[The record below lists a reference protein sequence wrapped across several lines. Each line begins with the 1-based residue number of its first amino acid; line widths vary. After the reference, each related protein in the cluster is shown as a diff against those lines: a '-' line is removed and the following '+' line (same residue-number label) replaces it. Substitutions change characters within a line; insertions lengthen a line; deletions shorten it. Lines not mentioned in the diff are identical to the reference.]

1 MEAGNSSRPPADF
14 CLIQVELSTYRVSM
28 RGSSAGI
35 PKYTVPFT
43 TRGRWEA
50 NTPHALGVWQLKT
63 TLPMAGAIPV
73 ACGRGEA
80 VATLP
85 CRVPWPWALHPLL
98 LLLLPQPRTT
108 TVLQKMRSKQIIK
121 PPPKSPNLPA
131 SLIQKKHHAGQDR
144 TGQDSKALG
153 GGKVSKRE
161 GEERGPDP
169 MQYREGS
176 EQASQGYVMA
186 MQGVDRDRCQWT
198 ALPKC
203 NLPQPCPPT
212 YFWRAASGVV

>member
-50 NTPHALGVWQLKT
+50 NTPHALSVWQLKA

-121 PPPKSPNLPA
+121 PPQKAQTYQLP
-131 SLIQKKHHAGQDR
+131 SSKRSTMLDR
-144 TGQDSKALG
+144 TGQDRTAKHWVG
-153 GGKVSKRE
+153 GRLAKEREKKEAQTPCSTEGGVSR
-161 GEERGPDP
+161 
-169 MQYREGS
+169 
-176 EQASQGYVMA
+176 QARVM
-186 MQGVDRDRCQWT
+186 
-198 ALPKC
+198 
-203 NLPQPCPPT
+203 
-212 YFWRAASGVV
+212 

>member
-1 MEAGNSSRPPADF
+1 
-14 CLIQVELSTYRVSM
+14 M

-35 PKYTVPFT
+35 PKHKVPFT

-50 NTPHALGVWQLKT
+50 NTPHALGVWQLEA

-73 ACGRGEA
+73 AGGCSKA

-85 CRVPWPWALHPLL
+85 CRVPWPWALQPLL

-108 TVLQKMRSKQIIK
+108 IVLQKMRSKQTITSPTQI
-121 PPPKSPNLPA
+121 PNLPA

-144 TGQDSKALG
+144 TGQDSKATG
-153 GGKVSKRE
+153 WGKVSRRE
-161 GEERGPDP
+161 GVS
-169 MQYREGS
+169 MLYREGS
-176 EQASQGYVMA
+176 EQAGQGYVMA

-203 NLPQPCPPT
+203 NLP
-212 YFWRAASGVV
+212 

>member
-1 MEAGNSSRPPADF
+1 M
-14 CLIQVELSTYRVSM
+14 L
-28 RGSSAGI
+28 
-35 PKYTVPFT
+35 
-43 TRGRWEA
+43 
-50 NTPHALGVWQLKT
+50 
-63 TLPMAGAIPV
+63 
-73 ACGRGEA
+73 
-80 VATLP
+80 
-85 CRVPWPWALHPLL
+85 
-98 LLLLPQPRTT
+98 
-108 TVLQKMRSKQIIK
+108 
-121 PPPKSPNLPA
+121 
-131 SLIQKKHHAGQDR
+131 DR

-169 MQYREGS
+169 MQYRGGS

-212 YFWRAASGVV
+212 YFWRTASGVV